1 MPSVCLLSPATRQT
15 AGLRRSPQWL
25 LRPLPGSGWKES
37 STASSTRRPV
47 ASPPWWALFLLGS
60 RQEPSSSLPG
70 VCLSPSYSAYRTGGG
85 CPRGHGVYE
94 TSGAHQGSERALS
107 FKVGWGRARNASIL
121 QGPWLPT
128 NALRLA
134 GSNWGLDPRVIHS
147 CKCQNLLGLYTRYSM
162 LVKNK
167 SWWKQWDDR
176 KKCILK
182 TSITFLVIIPN
193 SQNPES

>member
-94 TSGAHQGSERALS
+94 TSGAHQGSQRAFS
-107 FKVGWGRARNASIL
+107 FKVGWGRARNASFRGLDCLPMHSDWLGATEVWTQGSFIHANARISWVYIL
-121 QGPWLPT
+121 GTQCWLKIKVDENNEMT
-128 NALRLA
+128 GRNAFWRLA
-134 GSNWGLDPRVIHS
+134 
-147 CKCQNLLGLYTRYSM
+147 LLS
-162 LVKNK
+162 
-167 SWWKQWDDR
+167 
-176 KKCILK
+176 
-182 TSITFLVIIPN
+182 
-193 SQNPES
+193 